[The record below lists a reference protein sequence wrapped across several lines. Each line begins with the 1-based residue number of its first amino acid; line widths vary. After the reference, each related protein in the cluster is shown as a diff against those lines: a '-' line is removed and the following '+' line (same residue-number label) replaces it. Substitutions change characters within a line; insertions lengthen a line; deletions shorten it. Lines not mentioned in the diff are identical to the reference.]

1 MTNRKLK
8 YRPAAHAIER
18 LREYFGVKEIH
29 ALDFSNDS
37 MVKAQFV
44 TNQADGRRLYKN
56 DELDVM
62 IVVAEDNTII
72 TYLPAL
78 DKRREIVR
86 TGKPLNPV
94 KAQVTQAIPKAV
106 TSPTNAI
113 IAAAHET
120 IRRELAKARR
130 SFTKEYRKLTEEIA
144 VIGLEIAQ
152 HTLNKARA
160 RSPITQQQIT
170 EKVAEIHAEQT
181 RLAEQ
186 RKRVEME
193 YRAMRAEA
201 QAFISIETT

>member
-37 MVKAQFV
+37 MVGAQFV
-44 TNQADGRRLYKN
+44 TTQTDGRRLYKN

-78 DKRREIVR
+78 DKRREIER

-94 KAQVTQAIPKAV
+94 MPKVV
-106 TSPTNAI
+106 TSSSNAI
-113 IAAAHET
+113 IAAAHAT
-120 IRRELAKARR
+120 IQRELAKSRR
-130 SFTKEYRKLTEEIA
+130 SFTREYRRLTEEIA
-144 VIGLEIAQ
+144 VIGMEIAR
-152 HTLNKARA
+152 HSLNKARA
-160 RSPITQQQIT
+160 RSPITQQQIA

-186 RKRVEME
+186 RKQLETE
-193 YRAMRAEA
+193 YRAAKTEA
-201 QAFISIETT
+201 QQFIGMEVSV

>member
-1 MTNRKLK
+1 MTLRKLK

-29 ALDFSNDS
+29 ALDFSNES
-37 MVKAQFV
+37 MVGAQFV
-44 TNQADGRRLYKN
+44 TNQTDGRRLYKN

-86 TGKPLNPV
+86 TGKPLIP
-94 KAQVTQAIPKAV
+94 AQVVAKQPQVIP
-106 TSPTNAI
+106 TTNAI
-113 IAAAHET
+113 IEAARAT
-120 IRRELAKARR
+120 IQREIAKSRR
-130 SFTKEYRKLTEEIA
+130 SFTREYRRLTEEIA

-152 HTLNKARA
+152 LSLNKSRA

-170 EKVAEIHAEQT
+170 EKVSEIHAEQT

-186 RKRVEME
+186 RKQLEAE
-193 YRAMRAEA
+193 YRAVKTEA
-201 QAFISIETT
+201 QAFIGIEVTA

>member
-1 MTNRKLK
+1 MTLRKLK

-29 ALDFSNDS
+29 ALDFSNES
-37 MVKAQFV
+37 MQKAQFV

-78 DKRREIVR
+78 DKRKEIKR
-86 TGKPLNPV
+86 TGKPLSPIIPAIQS
-94 KAQVTQAIPKAV
+94 KAAPA
-106 TSPTNAI
+106 TNAI
-113 IAAAHET
+113 IAAAHAT
-120 IRRELAKARR
+120 IQRELAKARR
-130 SFTKEYRKLTEEIA
+130 SFTREYRKLTEEIA

-152 HTLNKARA
+152 HSLNKARA
-160 RSPITQQQIT
+160 RSPITQAQIAG
-170 EKVAEIHAEQT
+170 KVTEIHAEQT

-186 RKRVEME
+186 RKRLESE
-193 YRAMRAEA
+193 YRATKAEA
-201 QAFISIETT
+201 QQFIGMEVSV

>member
-1 MTNRKLK
+1 MTLRKLK

-44 TNQADGRRLYKN
+44 TTQTDGRRLYKN

-72 TYLPAL
+72 TYLPAPE
-78 DKRREIVR
+78 KRREIER

-94 KAQVTQAIPKAV
+94 MPKAV

-113 IAAAHET
+113 IAAAHAT
-120 IRRELAKARR
+120 IQRELAKARR
-130 SFTKEYRKLTEEIA
+130 SFTSEIRKLKIEQAELG
-144 VIGLEIAQ
+144 VEIAQ
-152 HTLNKARA
+152 ATVNKVRCLAPHTQEL
-160 RSPITQQQIT
+160 IQQRIDAMQTYYDVVGTKIAQ
-170 EKVAEIHAEQT
+170 ESAEYI
-181 RLAEQ
+181 
-186 RKRVEME
+186 RVKT
-193 YRAMRAEA
+193 EA
-201 QAFISIETT
+201 QAFIGEEVSV

>member
-37 MVKAQFV
+37 MVGAQFV

-78 DKRREIVR
+78 DKRREIER

-94 KAQVTQAIPKAV
+94 ITQAIPKAV
-106 TSPTNAI
+106 TSPTNTI
-113 IAAAHET
+113 IAAAHAT
-120 IRRELAKARR
+120 IQRELAKARR
-130 SFTKEYRKLTEEIA
+130 SFTREYRRLTEEIA

-152 HTLNKARA
+152 HSLNKARA
-160 RSPITQQQIT
+160 RSPITQQQIA
-170 EKVAEIHAEQT
+170 EKVTEIHAEQT

-186 RKRVEME
+186 RKRLEAE
-193 YRAMRAEA
+193 YRAAKSEA
-201 QAFISIETT
+201 QQFIGMEVSV